1 MDFLQRDQAPLTE
14 EEWEQIDRAV
24 IETAKSSLIGRRFI
38 PVVGPIGAGHQ
49 VISYDVLYGV
59 EPGVCEVKPGQE
71 YNVYE
76 PIWTGI
82 RKHVPIPTLY
92 KDFVISWRDLEY
104 WRQFNLPI
112 DTTNACAA
120 AYSLAVAEDTLILFG
135 SKELGIE
142 GLMTAEGINTAKLS
156 DWSEVGSAFN
166 DVVAGISKLV
176 EKGFYGNYYL
186 LVSPKR
192 YFLLNRIHDNTGL
205 LELEQIK
212 KVVKEVYQTPII
224 PEDKVLLVSAS
235 PANFDLVIA
244 LDITVA
250 FVETT
255 NMNHTFR
262 VMEMVVP
269 RIKRPESI
277 LVMSA

>member
-1 MDFLQRDQAPLTE
+1 MDFLQREQAPLKV
-14 EEWEQIDRAV
+14 EEWEQIDKAV
-24 IETAKSSLIGRRFI
+24 METAKNALIGRRFI

-59 EPGVCEVKPGQE
+59 EPGVCEIRPGQE
-71 YNVYE
+71 YEVCE
-76 PIWTGI
+76 PIRTGI

-92 KDFVISWRDLEY
+92 KDFVISWRDLEH

-112 DTTNACAA
+112 DTTNASAA

-186 LVSPKR
+186 LVNPKR

-212 KVVKEVYQTPII
+212 KVVKDVYQTAII

-235 PANFDLVIA
+235 PANFDLVVA
-244 LDITVA
+244 LDMTVA

-262 VMEMVVP
+262 VMEMIVP
-269 RIKRPESI
+269 RVKRPESI
-277 LVMSA
+277 LVMST

>member
-1 MDFLQRDQAPLTE
+1 MEFLQREQAPLTAD
-14 EEWEQIDRAV
+14 EWEQIDKTVYEVARN
-24 IETAKSSLIGRRFI
+24 TLIGRKFI

-59 EPGVCEVKPGQE
+59 EPGVCEIRPGQE
-71 YNVYE
+71 YEVCE
-76 PIWTGI
+76 PIRTGI

-92 KDFVISWRDLEY
+92 KDFVISWRDLEH

-112 DTTNACAA
+112 DTTNAAA
-120 AYSLAVAEDTLILFG
+120 AASSLAVAEDTLILFG

-142 GLMTAEGINTAKLS
+142 GLLTAEGINEDKLS
-156 DWSEVGSAFN
+156 DWNEVGNAFS
-166 DVVAGISKLV
+166 DVVRGISKLV
-176 EKGFYGNYYL
+176 EKGFYTNYYL
-186 LVSPKR
+186 IVNPKR

-205 LELEQIK
+205 LELEQVK
-212 KVVKEVYQTPII
+212 KVVKDVFQTPIM

-235 PANFDLVIA
+235 PANFDIVVA
-244 LDITVA
+244 LDVSVA
-250 FVETT
+250 FVETA

-277 LVMSA
+277 LVFSA

>member
-14 EEWEQIDRAV
+14 EEWEQIDKTMYEV
-24 IETAKSSLIGRRFI
+24 AKNTLIGRRFI

-49 VISYDVLYGV
+49 VISYDVLYGI
-59 EPGVCEVKPGQE
+59 EPGICEIKPGQE
-71 YNVYE
+71 YEVCE
-76 PIWTGI
+76 PIRTGI

-92 KDFVISWRDLEY
+92 KDFVVSWRDLQY

-112 DTTNACAA
+112 DTTNVATAA
-120 AYSLAVAEDTLILFG
+120 SALAVAEDTLIIFG
-135 SKELGIE
+135 SVELGIE
-142 GLMTAEGINTAKLS
+142 GLLTAEGIETAKLS
-156 DWSEVGSAFN
+156 DWSKVGNAFS
-166 DVVAGISKLV
+166 DVVNGISKLV
-176 EKGFYGNYYL
+176 ERGFYSNYYL
-186 LVSPKR
+186 IVNPKR
-192 YFLLNRIHDNTGL
+192 YFLLNRLHDNTGL

-212 KVVKEVYQTPII
+212 KIVKDVYQTPIM

-244 LDITVA
+244 LDMTVA
-250 FVETT
+250 FVETS

-277 LVMSA
+277 LVLSA